1 VNFGIST
8 HLYHHQRLDET
19 HLADVAASGFGAIE
33 LFATR
38 THFDYGDPAAVARL
52 ARWLGTAGLRLHSVH
67 APITA
72 GLVDGTWGP
81 PLSLAA
87 TDGGRRRQALQEA
100 GLALAI
106 ADQVPFE
113 FLVVHLGV
121 PDELRPGPGDNQA
134 DAARRSIEELHEVAA
149 RRGITLALEV
159 IPNAL
164 SSVEALVRLIDS
176 LDLDDAGI
184 CLDFGHAAIMGDVL
198 DAIEEASGHLVT
210 THVHDNHGTRDEHLP
225 PGEGSIDWSAAL
237 FAMQKIGYDG
247 VFLFELADAGAP
259 AEQLRRAQ
267 AACRRLEE
275 LYLS

>member
-19 HLADVAASGFGAIE
+19 HLADVAASGFDAIE

-38 THFDYGDPAAVARL
+38 THFDYGDPAAVVRL
-52 ARWLGTAGLRLHSVH
+52 ARWLDAAGLRLHSVH
-67 APITA
+67 APITG

-87 TDGGRRRQALQEA
+87 ADAGRRRQALQET
-100 GLALAI
+100 GMALDI

-113 FLVVHLGV
+113 CLVVHLGL
-121 PDELRPGPGDNQA
+121 PDELRPGPADNRA
-134 DAARRSIEELHEVAA
+134 DAARRSIEELHEAAA
-149 RRGITLALEV
+149 RRGVKLALEV

-164 SSVEALVRLIDS
+164 SSVGTLVRLIDS
-176 LDLDDAGI
+176 LDLEDAGI
-184 CLDFGHAAIMGDVL
+184 CMDFGHAALMGDVL
-198 DAIEEASGHLVT
+198 DAIEEASGHIVT
-210 THVHDNHGTRDEHLP
+210 THVHDNHGGRDEHLV

-247 VFLFELADAGAP
+247 VFLFELAEAGAP
-259 AEQLRRAQ
+259 ADQLRRAR
-267 AACRRLEE
+267 AACRRLED